1 MEIFKMSFQV
11 NSSGMGESS
20 DSEISSFHL
29 PVLISDPNGNEVPSS
44 TKISPETIHVTAP
57 LTNGH
62 SVSSDVQMLPFNIGV
77 DVGKSVS
84 DQAACLLQGIC
95 GPELE
100 MARDYLCDHEAS
112 FGTVIDDSRS
122 SSSDDQYMTANLS
135 WNSKSSVTSTD
146 PGQCVLEHTQNH
158 TVKSQLP
165 CSEVLSE
172 YYAIDT
178 EQKLNLC
185 VTNEAHLKQKTLQ
198 HPISGNSLKSGIT
211 DNPNDMAM
219 RITTNMETSLKYSIL
234 PSEFE
239 LEMKDSSEH
248 ESSLPVLESSIF
260 SNSSNDQFVTSD
272 QSLEAFESPGVI
284 EMEASESPGVTE
296 IMDDTKI
303 TYQLPVETNLN
314 TEECAVDVSN
324 PQHALDKAEK
334 MFFQTDLSNQNTGLS
349 QFPTL
354 DPNQNLKERAYH
366 SATSSADVDTCVKYQ
381 LEETVNVQ
389 LPVLNEQCYQ
399 EINIKRPNRG
409 MAVAKMGE
417 VYKKPISSTMNATF
431 IVLREEN
438 NYVKP
443 GSEIISWRTEA
454 QEIVPQAAASI
465 QGNVNDETF
474 LDSSP
479 TIHEDASSYSQTS
492 TLLTESRKMVF
503 FSSPFQ
509 NLTHLTDSESC
520 STPEAEDSPTDL
532 VLQPNTRGP
541 GQKPCCKIKCNT
553 NVKAKLMKVEIKCY
567 PKPNFNNVKP
577 KVVSRA
583 QQISS
588 PPKSN
593 VSLAAEG
600 SSKYFPR
607 SASSISSLQS
617 PCSPSPALMH
627 LKKEPV
633 SQSPLKPKSP
643 ILKLQKVVFRKTPLT
658 NKLPATAITE
668 NKTTKCNRNNSLH
681 TKASSTS
688 AFANGAESQICGSL
702 HFSKL
707 KLSSVGATT
716 HGLKTFHC
724 DGTERTKPS
733 KQIVPVVEKSRA
745 PCRSLA
751 GAIDDHFLN
760 FNGPVSATALEKV
773 HTTVEAPLTK
783 LSAPSISDV
792 QVGRRPSI
800 GNTRSLT
807 VQSPS
812 AKIRVPPSVPKSR
825 LGSVNKNGCIGN
837 MQCPTSKQPLIS
849 GLHTYCSAKTFH
861 AAVFSPAEVEDRS
874 DESRVGAGGRTFFGV
889 ARWRMPVDAPQRSFQ
904 TAGVRASPNSH
915 GGEYTEKTGRP
926 PRKLADEQK
935 GISIKAKPRLATVK
949 TTLKLGGNAIKS
961 TPSSKLPVPAS
972 GLQRVNSLSSVSSSV
987 SVQSVL
993 STCSN
998 KSTVASTN
1006 RGGDGPHKCLLSAR
1020 ISGIQ
1025 KQSTQSVLQNRSVSV
1040 KTPCRGAFR
1049 NVTIPSSQ
1057 ILPGSSSRSAR
1068 QLSTAQKLKADR
1080 TWVKSNSSIQR
1091 PGSRTPCAT
1100 TQAPPDLLPVEK
1112 EAPGLHHY
1120 RTKCEKQIE
1129 WIAWLKE
1136 LLKTSN
1142 QRFEAVAIVVQY
1154 LQAQREEVGKQ
1165 HKELSQELVTLH
1177 NELETRNLTCVQLEK
1192 DREVL
1197 QNKYEGVIQQLSGE
1211 HQTELK
1217 RLEERLKQLFTA
1229 EKELRQQNFKNDVE
1243 KLHAQLQKEVEGL
1256 TSKHEAHKLELVA
1269 THSKNLESLEK
1280 EYDQSLAEL
1289 TRSHELEQKTLEES
1303 FKERH
1308 SLLQDQIA
1316 ELNEQNESLKEEI
1329 KTQEEVIKTQGQ
1341 KDQKIDPLSQY
1352 LNQELESLKAVLEI
1366 KNEKI
1371 HHQEKKLMQM
1381 EKLMEKHIVLDEKLK
1396 IVLQENED
1404 LKARMDKHIAVS
1416 RQLSTE
1422 QVVLQE
1428 SLQKESKVN
1437 KRLSME
1443 NEELLWKLQN
1453 GDILSPKK
1461 LSPTSS
1467 FSFQPSKNSVSSS
1480 SSPAPSPR

>member
-849 GLHTYCSAKTFH
+849 
-861 AAVFSPAEVEDRS
+861 
-874 DESRVGAGGRTFFGV
+874 
-889 ARWRMPVDAPQRSFQ
+889 
-904 TAGVRASPNSH
+904 
-915 GGEYTEKTGRP
+915 
-926 PRKLADEQK
+926 DEQK